1 MRRFALCLPALAAL
15 FAAGCGSG
23 RYPVAGKV
31 TYDDGGP
38 VPAGTVI
45 GEATVDGKLV
55 GVQGNIA
62 SDGSFAWGGD
72 RAGDGALPGDYKVI
86 VMPRALGDAEMGEG
100 KRPDVEGKY
109 TKYASSGLTFT
120 VKAESNKYDITVSR
134 PKPRSK

>member
-1 MRRFALCLPALAAL
+1 MRRFALCLSALAAL
-15 FAAGCGSG
+15 VVAGCGSG

-62 SDGSFAWGGD
+62 SDGSFSLGGD
-72 RAGDGALPGDYKVI
+72 KPGDGALPGEYKVI
-86 VMPRALGDAEMGEG
+86 VMPRALGDADMGEG
-100 KRPDVEGKY
+100 KRPDVDGKY
-109 TKYASSGLTFT
+109 GKYDSSGLKYT
-120 VKAESNKYDITVSR
+120 VKAEKNEYNITVAR